1 MATTVAFGDQEFASL
16 SLQYTKEKA
25 KRGMDV
31 PYRLAKSFF
40 EKARTDREGGKKST
54 VSWAVRRHS
63 ATQQLDS
70 GFESLVLVANPTL
83 KAGYFEDRLG
93 IRPIL
98 LGLRDEIEN
107 RGTSKLIDLA
117 AERMVDNDNARME
130 EFEQAI
136 MLGTVASWS
145 DLVPLNGADHTD
157 GIIEAVAVGSQ
168 TNVVHTLSK
177 ATFAALPG
185 FNNQYQTAGD
195 DFSVNGINA
204 VDEVILRCRN
214 RALESTDHRAYVSLN
229 FAMFWWRVFQPQ
241 ERFVNAS
248 DTLGGKSGSELEFKI
263 RNINT
268 VVCNNMPNAGTNT
281 TANPWSFVLVDHN
294 MIKYDAQKGYLQNR
308 VPLQAMWGAGSPAKV
323 GYDIDCGQLVCR
335 YFGTSGLVDNGE
347 TY

>member
-16 SLQYTKEKA
+16 RLQYSKEKA
-25 KRGMDV
+25 KRGLDV
-31 PYRLAKSFF
+31 PYRLAKSFL
-40 EKARTDREGGKKST
+40 EKAKSDREGGKKT
-54 VSWAVRRHS
+54 VVDWAIRRHS
-63 ATQQLDS
+63 QTQQLDS
-70 GFESLVLVANPTL
+70 GYESLTLVANPTL
-83 KAGYFEDRLG
+83 KSGYFEDRLG

-98 LGLRDEIEN
+98 LGLRDVIEN
-107 RGTSKLIDLA
+107 RGTSQRIDLI
-117 AERMVDNDNARME
+117 AERMVDNDMARLE
-130 EFEQAI
+130 EFEQAV
-136 MLGTVASWS
+136 MLGTLASWS
-145 DLVPLNGADHTD
+145 DLVPLNGADNTD
-157 GIIEAVAVGSQ
+157 GILEAAAVGSQ

-214 RALESTDHRAYVSLN
+214 RALESVDHRAYVSLN

-241 ERFVNAS
+241 ERFVSA
-248 DTLGGKSGSELEFKI
+248 DGPLGGKSGSELEFLI
-263 RNINT
+263 RNIKTCVSNT
-268 VVCNNMPNAGTNT
+268 MPNAGTNT

-294 MIKYDAQKGYLQNR
+294 MIGYDAQKGYLQER
-308 VPLQAMWGAGSPAKV
+308 IPLQAMWGAGSPAKV

-335 YFGTSGLVDNGE
+335 YFGTSGVVDNGE